1 MYQGKI
7 FPFLHPKTRG
17 NEFQK
22 LAIWGTIFVDE
33 KRHQIASPGH
43 RILKNDFLIKGRDF
57 LINISPIPFFVEKV
71 Q

>member
-1 MYQGKI
+1 MQGKI

-33 KRHQIASPGH
+33 KRHQIASSGH
-43 RILKNDFLIKGRDF
+43 RILKNDSLILRDF
-57 LINISPIPFFVEKV
+57 
-71 Q
+71 